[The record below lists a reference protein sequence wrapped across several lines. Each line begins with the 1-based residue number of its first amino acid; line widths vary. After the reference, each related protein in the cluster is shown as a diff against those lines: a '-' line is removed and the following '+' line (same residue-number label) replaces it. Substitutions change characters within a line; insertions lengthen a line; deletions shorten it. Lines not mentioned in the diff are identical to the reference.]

1 MAVQVIDGSVI
12 RIFCLRI
19 QMRCNIRDLDRHTDI
34 STHPYSQTEEP
45 HYTTIDDMDR
55 IFAEIH

>member
-12 RIFCLRI
+12 
-19 QMRCNIRDLDRHTDI
+19 LDRHTDI

-55 IFAEIH
+55 IFAEMRIQMR